1 MKLGA
6 WFWALVLAGMAALV
20 VTFFAFLP
28 QPQAPVPVAEQPAA
42 PDNRTPATS
51 PAVSFVDDAPP
62 SARTTLLPDAPSG
75 AADDTAWEDKLD
87 NILGSDADEA
97 AATRQLLVALPGLP
111 PEAQEEYIAHALNL
125 CADEQ
130 FGEVQ
135 AIYLNTSTP
144 DAVTEAIFDDAL
156 NRPDELKLPL
166 MARSLGNPAHPMREE
181 TIEILEMYL
190 DLDPGQTPAEG
201 WESAVQKYLREES
214 AAEQQVP

>member
-6 WFWALVLAGMAALV
+6 WFWALVLAGIAALV
-20 VTFFAFLP
+20 VTFFVFLP
-28 QPQAPVPVAEQPAA
+28 EPQAPVTLTERTAA

-51 PAVSFVDDAPP
+51 PGVSFVDDAPP

-75 AADDTAWEDKLD
+75 ITDGAAWEDKLD

-97 AATRQLLVALPGLP
+97 TATRQLLAALPGLP

-130 FGEVQ
+130 FAEVQ
-135 AIYLNTSTP
+135 AIYLSSSTP
-144 DAVTEAIFDDAL
+144 GAVTEAIFDDAL

-166 MARSLGNPAHPMREE
+166 MARSLGRPAHPMREE

-190 DLDPGQTPAEG
+190 DLDPGQTPPEG
-201 WESAVQKYLREES
+201 WEAAVQKYLREEA
-214 AAEQQVP
+214 AAEQSP